1 MDIKL
6 FKNSPSGKL
15 IRANGG
21 YWAFLP
27 NPLPPPINWD
37 ADLVSLLSKA
47 DRALGSLSG
56 LGETLPN
63 PHLLIYPFLRREAVL
78 SSKIEGTQSSLS
90 DLFLFEVTQVEKPPD
105 VREVQNY
112 VRALEYGLKRLNEF
126 PLSLRFIR
134 ELHGIL
140 MENVRGKHATPGE
153 FRQSQNWIGSF
164 GATLNEATF
173 VPPPVPEMMECLQ
186 KLEKFLYTNNNLPP
200 LIEVAMVHYQF
211 EVIHPFLDGNGRVG
225 RLLIIFL
232 LCSRNVLSKPLLYLS
247 AFFEQH
253 RQRYYDLLLKVSANG
268 AWRDWIEFF
277 LQAVLKQSE
286 DAVLRSRQLQ
296 ELQRQYFHI
305 GREKRFP
312 PSALQLIDFIFMKPV
327 INTKSAQD
335 FLNLSF
341 PGTQKSIKM
350 LLEAGI
356 LTEITGRQRD
366 RAYAAREVLKIL
378 DKE

>member
-126 PLSLRFIR
+126 HLSLRFIR

>member
-140 MENVRGKHATPGE
+140 MENVRGNHATPGE